1 MPAADLRI
9 HDNSLAQTSSIDG
22 IPVRRDVLETNYKG
36 EENARIQ
43 KRTEKILQKLQA
55 ALQRTLVPGE
65 TVLYVMRAR
74 SPLSLI
80 EQITSTWWTAALAA
94 CAMVITDRRILFFP
108 VKRDGSWKE
117 SVRSAH
123 WGDIE
128 GIKTK
133 GLLVRN
139 VSFRFKNGTKV
150 TYTNFSRADAKK
162 IAAIA
167 EAVIPAASGE
177 MTSAHGLVQLCPDCR
192 NVLTEGQYF
201 CPACGLIFKNEKSMV
216 TRSILLPG
224 GGYFYT
230 GHRGI
235 AIFLAVI
242 EGYLVLEILRFL
254 FVGLSSP
261 KALPNIRST
270 LIALGFFWAIET
282 AITILHCRRYIR
294 DFIPDK
300 RDPAR
305 AHQGLAPTI
314 GR

>member
-9 HDNSLAQTSSIDG
+9 HANSLVQTTSIGG
-22 IPVRRDVLETNYKG
+22 ISVRPDVLNTNYKG

-43 KRTEKILQKLQA
+43 KRTEKILQKLQP
-55 ALQRTLVPGE
+55 ALQRTLLPAE

-80 EQITSTWWTAALAA
+80 EQITSAWWTAALAA
-94 CAMVITDRRILFFP
+94 CAIVITDKRILFFP
-108 VKRDGSWKE
+108 VKRDGSWRE
-117 SVRSAH
+117 SVRSVH

-128 GIKTK
+128 EIKPK
-133 GLLVRN
+133 GLLIRN
-139 VSFRFKNGTKV
+139 VSFRLKNRTKV

-162 IAAIA
+162 IATIA
-167 EAVIPAASGE
+167 AVLIPAASGE

-192 NVLTEGQYF
+192 NILTEGQYV
-201 CPACGLIFKNEKSMV
+201 CPACGLIFKNERSMV

-254 FVGLSSP
+254 FVGLSSA
-261 KALPNIRST
+261 KALADIRST
-270 LIALGFFWAIET
+270 LIVLGFFWAIET

-300 RDPAR
+300 RDPTR
-305 AHQGLAPTI
+305 AHQGLAST
-314 GR
+314 GG

>member
-1 MPAADLRI
+1 
-9 HDNSLAQTSSIDG
+9 
-22 IPVRRDVLETNYKG
+22 
-36 EENARIQ
+36 
-43 KRTEKILQKLQA
+43 
-55 ALQRTLVPGE
+55 
-65 TVLYVMRAR
+65 
-74 SPLSLI
+74 
-80 EQITSTWWTAALAA
+80 
-94 CAMVITDRRILFFP
+94 VITNQRVLFFP
-108 VKRDGSWKE
+108 VKRDGTWKE
-117 SVRSAH
+117 SVRSVH
-123 WGDIE
+123 SGDIE
-128 GIKTK
+128 EIKPK
-133 GLLVRN
+133 GLLIRN

-150 TYTNFSRADAKK
+150 TYTNFSRGDAKK

-167 EAVIPAASGE
+167 AVLIPGASGE

-192 NVLTEGQYF
+192 TVLTEGQYF
-201 CPACGLIFKNEKSMV
+201 CSVCGLIFKNEKSMV

-242 EGYLVLEILRFL
+242 EGYLVLEILFFL
-254 FVGLSSP
+254 FIGLSSP

-270 LIALGFFWAIET
+270 LIALGLFWAIET

-305 AHQGLAPTI
+305 THQGLAPTI
-314 GR
+314 DR